1 MKKKEFNRAFIEPS
15 DCIFPKRI
23 VCPDEIIEYI
33 KSEKPVSSK
42 GELLINYDEINETTV
57 SQQVINKLP
66 DDTVFDEANQ
76 HSNQPV
82 IQFPAFDV
90 N

>member
-1 MKKKEFNRAFIEPS
+1 M
-15 DCIFPKRI
+15 
-23 VCPDEIIEYI
+23 
-33 KSEKPVSSK
+33 SSK